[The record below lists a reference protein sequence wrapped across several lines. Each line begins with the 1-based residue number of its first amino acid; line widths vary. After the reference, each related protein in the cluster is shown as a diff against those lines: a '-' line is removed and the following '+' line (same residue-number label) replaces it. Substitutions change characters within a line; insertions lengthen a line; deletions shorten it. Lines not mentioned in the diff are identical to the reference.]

1 MRGLKNIGNTCY
13 FNVAVQCLAHVPP
26 LAQHLM
32 LREYT
37 GQCAITCEYQK
48 VLRQLFLRGVTEPAD
63 PSDLLDAFRERFPRF
78 VTGTQHDAQEVILIL
93 IDIFEI
99 SIGLKVFSP
108 LPTLILPVLEPCSL
122 ADLLEDEPAVEWPPV
137 ISFTFAMYDHK
148 FPVTIPFDFKDRRL
162 FAVVLHKG
170 CSESGHYAAL
180 IRVHDK
186 WFIKEDATVYEL
198 PCGIETMRGEFYMAF
213 YRPDKLLAS

>member
-13 FNVAVQCLAHVPP
+13 FNVAVQCLAHVPT

-32 LREYT
+32 LHEYT

-48 VLRQLFLRGVTEPAD
+48 VLRQLFVRGVTEPVD
-63 PSDLLDAFRERFPRF
+63 PSDLLAAFRESFPGF
-78 VTGTQHDAQEVILIL
+78 VTGAQHDTQEVILLL
-93 IDIFEI
+93 IDIFEN
-99 SIGLKVFSP
+99 SVGLKVFSP
-108 LPTLILPVLEPCSL
+108 LPTMILPVNEPCSL

-180 IRVHDK
+180 IRVRDK
-186 WFIKEDATVYEL
+186 WYIKEDATVYEL

-213 YRPDKLLAS
+213 YRPDKLLA

>member
-1 MRGLKNIGNTCY
+1 MRGLKNLGNTCY

-32 LREYT
+32 LHEYI
-37 GQCAITCEYQK
+37 GSCKITSEYQK
-48 VLRQLFLRGVTEPAD
+48 VLRELFVRGVTEPVD
-63 PSDLLDAFRERFPRF
+63 PSRLLGAFRERFPGF

-93 IDIFEI
+93 IDLFET
-99 SIGLKVFSP
+99 SINLKVFSP
-108 LPTLILPVLEPCSL
+108 LPTVILTVHEPCSL
-122 ADLLEDEPAVEWPPV
+122 SDLLEEETIQEWPQV
-137 ISFTFAMYDHK
+137 ISFTFSMYDHK

-170 CSESGHYAAL
+170 WEEGGHYAAL
-180 IRVHDK
+180 IRVRDK
-186 WFIKEDATVYEL
+186 WYIKEDATVYEL

-213 YRPDKLLAS
+213 YRPDKLLA

>member
-1 MRGLKNIGNTCY
+1 MRGLKNLGNTCY

-32 LREYT
+32 LHEYT
-37 GQCAITCEYQK
+37 GQCAITLEYQK
-48 VLRQLFLRGVTEPAD
+48 VLRQLFVRGITEPVD
-63 PSDLLDAFRERFPRF
+63 PSDLLDAFRELFPRF
-78 VTGTQHDAQEVILIL
+78 VTGTQHDAQEVVLIL
-93 IDIFEI
+93 IDIFET

-108 LPTLILPVLEPCSL
+108 LPTMILPVNEPCSL
-122 ADLLEDEPAVEWPPV
+122 ADLLEEEAAVEWPQV
-137 ISFTFAMYDHK
+137 ISFTFSMYDHK

-170 CSESGHYAAL
+170 WEEGGHYAAL
-180 IRVHDK
+180 IRVRDK
-186 WFIKEDATVYEL
+186 WYIKEDATVYEL